1 MCVCRVILLFVNEC
15 ECKEKTKCECKKVV
29 YLKVLRDVL
38 CESVEIK
45 WLVDYVTFWVQY
57 RCSDYEMKSDIKK

>member
-1 MCVCRVILLFVNEC
+1 MFKFVALFILGSNES
-15 ECKEKTKCECKKVV
+15 V

-45 WLVDYVTFWVQY
+45 WLVDYVIFWVQY
-57 RCSDYEMKSDIKK
+57 RYSDYQVKSDIKK